1 MAILFDLIRQRAALL
16 SLAMLAS
23 AGAAVLGLAPLL
35 AIYTLALEIMGD
47 APDRQAIH
55 AVVFWTALAMGG
67 RWLLLFLSNNWS
79 HMAAYALLFDLRLR
93 IADRLTQL
101 PLGFI
106 LTWSSGDLK
115 RVLQEDVERLEMVL
129 GHTLTD
135 VVAAVTLLIG
145 AGIVL
150 VWMDPIMAAAAFAP
164 LPVAI
169 GLQAMLWRGSH
180 DTVEAYTQAA
190 GRMNAAIVEF
200 IRAIPVIKTFG
211 RGQTSM
217 GHLKRTIDDY
227 QGIVVAFSS
236 AMVPAWVGFMVALG
250 SGLLFVLPIGGW
262 RLLSGAIDGP
272 TFILFLLLGVGL
284 MQSLVQIIT
293 FGNHMRTTLA
303 SIERVRGILDAPTL
317 AGGAITTPPASLDV
331 SFSHVSFS
339 YGEKKVLDDITLTC
353 PPGARTAIVGPSG
366 AGKTTLAHLA
376 ARFWDPQQGAISI
389 GGVPLSDYAPETL
402 VRLTASVFQ
411 DVFLFHDTILANLR
425 VGAPDATR
433 EQVIAA
439 AREAQIHDFIMT
451 LPDGYDTVLGD
462 RGARLSGG
470 EKQRLSIARA
480 ILKDAPIVILDEATA
495 FADPVNERRIRTAL
509 ERLCRDKT
517 VITIAHRLSTIQDA
531 DQIAVLDDGRLV
543 DVGRH
548 DILLTHCAVYQR
560 LWSAYTSPWDGGN
573 GSAAH
578 PPHSQPGFAARQG
591 EVR

>member
-1 MAILFDLIRQRAALL
+1 M
-16 SLAMLAS
+16 
-23 AGAAVLGLAPLL
+23 
-35 AIYTLALEIMGD
+35 
-47 APDRQAIH
+47 
-55 AVVFWTALAMGG
+55 
-67 RWLLLFLSNNWS
+67 
-79 HMAAYALLFDLRLR
+79 
-93 IADRLTQL
+93 
-101 PLGFI
+101 
-106 LTWSSGDLK
+106 
-115 RVLQEDVERLEMVL
+115 
-129 GHTLTD
+129 
-135 VVAAVTLLIG
+135 
-145 AGIVL
+145 
-150 VWMDPIMAAAAFAP
+150 
-164 LPVAI
+164 
-169 GLQAMLWRGSH
+169 
-180 DTVEAYTQAA
+180 
-190 GRMNAAIVEF
+190 
-200 IRAIPVIKTFG
+200 
-211 RGQTSM
+211 
-217 GHLKRTIDDY
+217 
-227 QGIVVAFSS
+227 
-236 AMVPAWVGFMVALG
+236 
-250 SGLLFVLPIGGW
+250 
-262 RLLSGAIDGP
+262 
-272 TFILFLLLGVGL
+272 
-284 MQSLVQIIT
+284 
-293 FGNHMRTTLA
+293 
-303 SIERVRGILDAPTL
+303 
-317 AGGAITTPPASLDV
+317 
-331 SFSHVSFS
+331 
-339 YGEKKVLDDITLTC
+339 
-353 PPGARTAIVGPSG
+353 
-366 AGKTTLAHLA
+366 AHLA

-578 PPHSQPGFAARQG
+578 PPFPARFRRETRRGPMIVLDVLRMADGPHAARVRRGMLFKIGETFCAAVPFAALYGALMLVFG
-591 EVR
+591 EAPFGMGEILGLTGLVAAGLAGQFAFRSLAPAPPSSAATV